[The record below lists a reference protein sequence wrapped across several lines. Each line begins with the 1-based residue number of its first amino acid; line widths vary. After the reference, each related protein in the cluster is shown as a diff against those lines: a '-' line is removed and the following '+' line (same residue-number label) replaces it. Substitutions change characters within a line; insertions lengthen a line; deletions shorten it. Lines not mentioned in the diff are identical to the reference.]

1 MLKKCLKH
9 EWKACWKNMALLN
22 GAAIFMGAL
31 GGFGFLFSQL
41 SELPDLL
48 IVLYL
53 FAYVLIV
60 IAASVMTQ
68 VLMIQRYYKNL
79 FTDEG
84 YLTNVLPVSATD
96 HILSKMLV
104 FGAWSILNA
113 LSVLASFAFL
123 LLPSAIRYFTA
134 NTLLFYNKTMTFSD
148 FLSYL
153 WAQIT
158 CVADAAFSLIGITNH
173 IGMALFSIVGF
184 FTSLFFGIL
193 LFYAA
198 ISIGSLVSSHKILT
212 AVLSYIGMT
221 TVIQIFGGISI
232 VRVFQ
237 DSTPTAVV
245 TTSSVSTLIITVVLC
260 GALRCSVPDL
270 PLYLRQTAES
280 FIKIALKSAAADEPN
295 RLRRRFVCM
304 FCTYAR
310 CQISSLYCAMV
321 RSEEKKPA
329 FAMLIRHFLFHASLF
344 S

>member
-184 FTSLFFGIL
+184 FASLFFGIL

-260 GALRCSVPDL
+260 VVLFLICRYILGL
-270 PLYLRQTAES
+270 
-280 FIKIALKSAAADEPN
+280 
-295 RLRRRFVCM
+295 
-304 FCTYAR
+304 
-310 CQISSLYCAMV
+310 SL
-321 RSEEKKPA
+321 
-329 FAMLIRHFLFHASLF
+329 IHI
-344 S
+344 

>member
-1 MLKKCLKH
+1 
-9 EWKACWKNMALLN
+9 MALLN

-31 GGFGFLFSQL
+31 GGFGFLFSHL
-41 SELPDLL
+41 YELPDLL
-48 IVLYL
+48 VVLYL
-53 FAYVLIV
+53 LAYVLIV

-134 NTLLFYNKTMTFSD
+134 NTLLFSNKAMTFSD

-184 FTSLFFGIL
+184 FASLFFGIL

-260 GALRCSVPDL
+260 VVLFLICRYILS
-270 PLYLRQTAES
+270 R
-280 FIKIALKSAAADEPN
+280 
-295 RLRRRFVCM
+295 RLNL
-304 FCTYAR
+304 
-310 CQISSLYCAMV
+310 S
-321 RSEEKKPA
+321 
-329 FAMLIRHFLFHASLF
+329 
-344 S
+344 

>member
-9 EWKACWKNMALLN
+9 EWKACWKNLTLLN

-173 IGMALFSIVGF
+173 IGK
-184 FTSLFFGIL
+184 
-193 LFYAA
+193 
-198 ISIGSLVSSHKILT
+198 IGRASCRE
-212 AVLSYIGMT
+212 
-221 TVIQIFGGISI
+221 
-232 VRVFQ
+232 RV
-237 DSTPTAVV
+237 
-245 TTSSVSTLIITVVLC
+245 
-260 GALRCSVPDL
+260 
-270 PLYLRQTAES
+270 
-280 FIKIALKSAAADEPN
+280 
-295 RLRRRFVCM
+295 
-304 FCTYAR
+304 
-310 CQISSLYCAMV
+310 
-321 RSEEKKPA
+321 
-329 FAMLIRHFLFHASLF
+329 
-344 S
+344 

>member
-31 GGFGFLFSQL
+31 GGFGFLFSQI

-158 CVADAAFSLIGITNH
+158 GVADAAFFPDRHHEPHRYGTVFH
-173 IGMALFSIVGF
+173 RW
-184 FTSLFFGIL
+184 L
-193 LFYAA
+193 LRF
-198 ISIGSLVSSHKILT
+198 
-212 AVLSYIGMT
+212 AVLWH
-221 TVIQIFGGISI
+221 
-232 VRVFQ
+232 
-237 DSTPTAVV
+237 
-245 TTSSVSTLIITVVLC
+245 SSVLC
-260 GALRCSVPDL
+260 RHQHRKPGIQPQNSDGCPLLHRHDYRDPDLRRNQHRPCFPGLHTDCCGYHILGFHPYHHRGALRCSVPDL
-270 PLYLRQTAES
+270 PLYLKQTAES

>member
-184 FTSLFFGIL
+184 FASLFFGIL

-221 TVIQIFGGISI
+221 TVIQIGFHTYHH
-232 VRVFQ
+232 R
-237 DSTPTAVV
+237 
-245 TTSSVSTLIITVVLC
+245 

-270 PLYLRQTAES
+270 PLYLKQTAES
-280 FIKIALKSAAADEPN
+280 FIKIAYKTPPRTNRIVCGGVLYACSALMPDARYP
-295 RLRRRFVCM
+295 RCTVQWYGRRRRSLLL
-304 FCTYAR
+304 R
-310 CQISSLYCAMV
+310 C
-321 RSEEKKPA
+321 
-329 FAMLIRHFLFHASLF
+329 
-344 S
+344 

>member
-1 MLKKCLKH
+1 
-9 EWKACWKNMALLN
+9 
-22 GAAIFMGAL
+22 
-31 GGFGFLFSQL
+31 
-41 SELPDLL
+41 
-48 IVLYL
+48 
-53 FAYVLIV
+53 
-60 IAASVMTQ
+60 MTQ

-113 LSVLASFAFL
+113 LSVLASFAFCFCRPQSGI
-123 LLPSAIRYFTA
+123 LPQTPCFLQQDHDLFRFSVLSLGYRLPVLPM
-134 NTLLFYNKTMTFSD
+134 LLFP
-148 FLSYL
+148 
-153 WAQIT
+153 
-158 CVADAAFSLIGITNH
+158 LIGITNH

-184 FTSLFFGIL
+184 FASLFFGIL

-260 GALRCSVPDL
+260 VVLFLICRYILS
-270 PLYLRQTAES
+270 R
-280 FIKIALKSAAADEPN
+280 
-295 RLRRRFVCM
+295 RLNL
-304 FCTYAR
+304 
-310 CQISSLYCAMV
+310 S
-321 RSEEKKPA
+321 
-329 FAMLIRHFLFHASLF
+329 
-344 S
+344 

>member
-31 GGFGFLFSQL
+31 GGSGFLFSQI

-113 LSVLASFAFL
+113 LSVLASFAF
-123 LLPSAIRYFTA
+123 F
-134 NTLLFYNKTMTFSD
+134 
-148 FLSYL
+148 
-153 WAQIT
+153 
-158 CVADAAFSLIGITNH
+158 
-173 IGMALFSIVGF
+173 
-184 FTSLFFGIL
+184 L

-260 GALRCSVPDL
+260 VVLFLICRYILS
-270 PLYLRQTAES
+270 R
-280 FIKIALKSAAADEPN
+280 
-295 RLRRRFVCM
+295 RLNL
-304 FCTYAR
+304 
-310 CQISSLYCAMV
+310 S
-321 RSEEKKPA
+321 
-329 FAMLIRHFLFHASLF
+329 
-344 S
+344 

>member
-79 FTDEG
+79 FYRRRVSDQRPSGIGNGSYSLQNAGFRRMEHLKRTFRSRFLRFFASAVRNPVFYRKHPAFLQQDHDLFRFSVLSLGTDYLCCRCCFFPDRHHEPHQYGTVFHRWLLRFAVLWHSSVLCRHQHRKPGIQPQNSDGCPFLHRHDYRDPDLRRNQHRPCFPGLHTDCCG
-84 YLTNVLPVSATD
+84 Y
-96 HILSKMLV
+96 HIL
-104 FGAWSILNA
+104 G
-113 LSVLASFAFL
+113 
-123 LLPSAIRYFTA
+123 
-134 NTLLFYNKTMTFSD
+134 FYT
-148 FLSYL
+148 Y
-153 WAQIT
+153 
-158 CVADAAFSLIGITNH
+158 H
-173 IGMALFSIVGF
+173 
-184 FTSLFFGIL
+184 
-193 LFYAA
+193 
-198 ISIGSLVSSHKILT
+198 H
-212 AVLSYIGMT
+212 
-221 TVIQIFGGISI
+221 
-232 VRVFQ
+232 R
-237 DSTPTAVV
+237 
-245 TTSSVSTLIITVVLC
+245 

-270 PLYLRQTAES
+270 PLYLKQTAES

>member
-221 TVIQIFGGISI
+221 TVIQILAES
-232 VRVFQ
+232 
-237 DSTPTAVV
+237 A
-245 TTSSVSTLIITVVLC
+245 SSVFSRTPHRLLWLPHPRFPHLSSPWC
-260 GALRCSVPDL
+260 SALFCS
-270 PLYLRQTAES
+270 
-280 FIKIALKSAAADEPN
+280 
-295 RLRRRFVCM
+295 
-304 FCTYAR
+304 
-310 CQISSLYCAMV
+310 
-321 RSEEKKPA
+321 
-329 FAMLIRHFLFHASLF
+329 
-344 S
+344 

>member
-31 GGFGFLFSQL
+31 GGFGFLFSQI

-113 LSVLASFAFL
+113 LSVLASFCRPQSGI
-123 LLPSAIRYFTA
+123 LPQTP
-134 NTLLFYNKTMTFSD
+134 
-148 FLSYL
+148 
-153 WAQIT
+153 
-158 CVADAAFSLIGITNH
+158 C
-173 IGMALFSIVGF
+173 F
-184 FTSLFFGIL
+184 FT
-193 LFYAA
+193 
-198 ISIGSLVSSHKILT
+198 T
-212 AVLSYIGMT
+212 
-221 TVIQIFGGISI
+221 
-232 VRVFQ
+232 R
-237 DSTPTAVV
+237 P
-245 TTSSVSTLIITVVLC
+245 
-260 GALRCSVPDL
+260 
-270 PLYLRQTAES
+270 
-280 FIKIALKSAAADEPN
+280 
-295 RLRRRFVCM
+295 
-304 FCTYAR
+304 
-310 CQISSLYCAMV
+310 
-321 RSEEKKPA
+321 
-329 FAMLIRHFLFHASLF
+329 
-344 S
+344 

>member
-31 GGFGFLFSQL
+31 GGSGFLFSQI

-134 NTLLFYNKTMTFSD
+134 NTLLFYNKAMTFSD

-158 CVADAAFSLIGITNH
+158 GVADAAFSLIGITNH

-184 FTSLFFGIL
+184 FASLFFGIL

-212 AVLSYIGMT
+212 AVLSYIRMT
-221 TVIQIFGGISI
+221 TVIHTDCCGYHILGFHTYHH
-232 VRVFQ
+232 R
-237 DSTPTAVV
+237 
-245 TTSSVSTLIITVVLC
+245 

-270 PLYLRQTAES
+270 PLYLKQTAES

>member
-31 GGFGFLFSQL
+31 GGFGFLFSQI

-53 FAYVLIV
+53 FAFVLIV

-158 CVADAAFSLIGITNH
+158 GVADAAFSLIGITNH
-173 IGMALFSIVGF
+173 ISMALFSIVGF
-184 FTSLFFGIL
+184 FASLFFGIL

-260 GALRCSVPDL
+260 VVLFLICRYILS
-270 PLYLRQTAES
+270 R
-280 FIKIALKSAAADEPN
+280 
-295 RLRRRFVCM
+295 RLNL
-304 FCTYAR
+304 
-310 CQISSLYCAMV
+310 S
-321 RSEEKKPA
+321 
-329 FAMLIRHFLFHASLF
+329 
-344 S
+344 

>member
-31 GGFGFLFSQL
+31 GGSGFLFSQI

-134 NTLLFYNKTMTFSD
+134 NTLLFYNKAMTFSD

-158 CVADAAFSLIGITNH
+158 GVADAAFSLIGITNH
-173 IGMALFSIVGF
+173 ISMALFSIVGF
-184 FTSLFFGIL
+184 FASLFFGIL

-221 TVIQIFGGISI
+221 TVIQILAES
-232 VRVFQ
+232 
-237 DSTPTAVV
+237 A
-245 TTSSVSTLIITVVLC
+245 SSVFSRTPHRLLWLPHPRFPHLSSPWC
-260 GALRCSVPDL
+260 SALFCS
-270 PLYLRQTAES
+270 
-280 FIKIALKSAAADEPN
+280 
-295 RLRRRFVCM
+295 
-304 FCTYAR
+304 
-310 CQISSLYCAMV
+310 
-321 RSEEKKPA
+321 
-329 FAMLIRHFLFHASLF
+329 
-344 S
+344 

>member
-123 LLPSAIRYFTA
+123 LLPSAIRYFT
-134 NTLLFYNKTMTFSD
+134 MTFSD

-184 FTSLFFGIL
+184 FASLFFGIL

-260 GALRCSVPDL
+260 VVLFLICRYILS
-270 PLYLRQTAES
+270 R
-280 FIKIALKSAAADEPN
+280 
-295 RLRRRFVCM
+295 RLNL
-304 FCTYAR
+304 
-310 CQISSLYCAMV
+310 S
-321 RSEEKKPA
+321 
-329 FAMLIRHFLFHASLF
+329 
-344 S
+344 

>member
-96 HILSKMLV
+96 HILSKMLI

-123 LLPSAIRYFTA
+123 L
-134 NTLLFYNKTMTFSD
+134 
-148 FLSYL
+148 LSYL

-184 FTSLFFGIL
+184 FASLFFGIL

-260 GALRCSVPDL
+260 VVLFLICRYILGR
-270 PLYLRQTAES
+270 
-280 FIKIALKSAAADEPN
+280 
-295 RLRRRFVCM
+295 RLNL
-304 FCTYAR
+304 
-310 CQISSLYCAMV
+310 S
-321 RSEEKKPA
+321 
-329 FAMLIRHFLFHASLF
+329 
-344 S
+344 

>member
-31 GGFGFLFSQL
+31 GGSGFLFSQI

-134 NTLLFYNKTMTFSD
+134 NTLLFYNKAMTFSD

-153 WAQIT
+153 WGT
-158 CVADAAFSLIGITNH
+158 DYRCCRCC
-173 IGMALFSIVGF
+173 F
-184 FTSLFFGIL
+184 FPDRHHEPHRYGTVFHRWL
-193 LFYAA
+193 LRF
-198 ISIGSLVSSHKILT
+198 
-212 AVLSYIGMT
+212 AVLWH
-221 TVIQIFGGISI
+221 
-232 VRVFQ
+232 
-237 DSTPTAVV
+237 
-245 TTSSVSTLIITVVLC
+245 SSVLC
-260 GALRCSVPDL
+260 RHQHRKPGIQPQNSDGCPLLHRHDYRDPDLRRNQHRPCFPGLHTDCCGYHILGFHTYHHRGALRCSVPDL
-270 PLYLRQTAES
+270 PLYLKQTAES
-280 FIKIALKSAAADEPN
+280 FIKIALKNAAADEPN

>member
-31 GGFGFLFSQL
+31 GGFGFLFSQI

-158 CVADAAFSLIGITNH
+158 GVADAAFFPDRHHEPHRYGTVFH
-173 IGMALFSIVGF
+173 RW
-184 FTSLFFGIL
+184 L
-193 LFYAA
+193 LRF
-198 ISIGSLVSSHKILT
+198 
-212 AVLSYIGMT
+212 AVLWH
-221 TVIQIFGGISI
+221 
-232 VRVFQ
+232 
-237 DSTPTAVV
+237 
-245 TTSSVSTLIITVVLC
+245 SSVLC
-260 GALRCSVPDL
+260 RHQHRKPGIQPQNSDGCPLLHRHDYRDPDLRRNQHRPCFPGLHTDCCGYHILGFHTYHHRGALRCSVPDL
-270 PLYLRQTAES
+270 PLYLKQTAES

>member
-113 LSVLASFAFL
+113 LSVLSLGTDYLCCRCCFFPDRHHEPHRYGTVFHRWL
-123 LLPSAIRYFTA
+123 LRF
-134 NTLLFYNKTMTFSD
+134 
-148 FLSYL
+148 
-153 WAQIT
+153 
-158 CVADAAFSLIGITNH
+158 
-173 IGMALFSIVGF
+173 
-184 FTSLFFGIL
+184 
-193 LFYAA
+193 
-198 ISIGSLVSSHKILT
+198 
-212 AVLSYIGMT
+212 AVLWH
-221 TVIQIFGGISI
+221 
-232 VRVFQ
+232 
-237 DSTPTAVV
+237 
-245 TTSSVSTLIITVVLC
+245 SSVLC
-260 GALRCSVPDL
+260 RHQHRKPGIQPQNSDGCPLLHRHDYRDPDLRRNQHRPCFPGLHTDCCGYHILGFHTYHHRGALRCSVPDL
-270 PLYLRQTAES
+270 PLYLKQTAES

-304 FCTYAR
+304 FCHYAR

>member
-31 GGFGFLFSQL
+31 GGFGFLFSQI

-158 CVADAAFSLIGITNH
+158 GVADAAFSLIGITNH

-184 FTSLFFGIL
+184 FASLFFGIL

-198 ISIGSLVSSHKILT
+198 ISIGSLVSSHTILT
-212 AVLSYIGMT
+212 AVLSYI
-221 TVIQIFGGISI
+221 GGISI

-260 GALRCSVPDL
+260 VVLFLICRYILS
-270 PLYLRQTAES
+270 R
-280 FIKIALKSAAADEPN
+280 
-295 RLRRRFVCM
+295 RLNL
-304 FCTYAR
+304 
-310 CQISSLYCAMV
+310 S
-321 RSEEKKPA
+321 
-329 FAMLIRHFLFHASLF
+329 
-344 S
+344 